1 MAPSDW
7 LNDEMRATDWLIG
20 RVPQRIGNLPK
31 ARQLILASLVVGQG
45 HRGLY
50 EVNC

>member
-7 LNDEMRATDWLIG
+7 LNDEMRASDWLIV
-20 RVPQRIGNLPK
+20 RVPQRIVHFPK
-31 ARQLILASLVVGQG
+31 AGQLILASLVVGQG
-45 HRGLY
+45 HWGFY